1 MTIICTEYE
10 KEALTK
16 VILANKDECIFEETC
31 PKAPAELGKNALLA
45 GNSDRWCAYCIAN
58 RIAWYIEKETV

>member
-16 VILANKDECIFEETC
+16 AILANKDECIFEEMC
-31 PKAPAELGKNALLA
+31 PKAPAELSKLPMFS
-45 GNSDRWCAYCIAN
+45 GNSDRWCAYCIEN